1 MAETDIGGSKRFFQS
16 TYWSNVLRAQDV
28 RSPDRREA
36 LEHLIRAYW
45 KPLYLFLRRKGYD
58 IEKSKDFTQGF
69 FAAFL
74 ERDFLQYVDRDR
86 GKFRTFLLRAF
97 QHYLADE
104 HDRATAQKRGGGA
117 PVQSLDFE
125 QAESRVSAQGTPE
138 RVFERQW
145 AIQVI
150 ERALQ
155 AMRREYETSGR
166 AEEFEVLKLH
176 LSAGESPTYAE
187 LACRLGIAV
196 TDVTNRLH
204 RVRTRYRELI
214 LAEIRSYTDTESEAE
229 EEMRDL
235 FSSFS

>member
-1 MAETDIGGSKRFFQS
+1 MAETDIGGSRRFFQS
-16 TYWSNVLRAQDV
+16 TYWSRVLRAQDV
-28 RSPDRREA
+28 GSPDRREA
-36 LEHLIRAYW
+36 LEHLIQAYW
-45 KPLYLFLRRKGYD
+45 KPLYLFLRRRGYD
-58 IEKSKDFTQGF
+58 VERSKDFTQGF

-86 GKFRTFLLRAF
+86 GKFRTFLLRAL

-117 PVQSLDFE
+117 PVLSLDFDR
-125 QAESRVSAQGTPE
+125 AESRVAAQGTPE
-138 RVFERQW
+138 RIFERQW

-150 ERALQ
+150 ERALHALRQ
-155 AMRREYETSGR
+155 EFESSGR

-176 LSAGESPTYAE
+176 LSAGEAPTYAD
-187 LACRLGIAV
+187 LARRLGISV

-204 RVRTRYRELI
+204 RVRTRYRQLI
-214 LAEIRSYTDTESEAE
+214 LDEIRSYTDTESEAE